1 MIISDLNH
9 VEVVS
14 EETETS
20 IVGGAPYSFSYN
32 FSRSYAPPA
41 AFAGANG
48 PRISTSTFTS
58 TITRPGSNGSS
69 SGSSTTTVS
78 FYSW

>member
-20 IVGGAPYSFSYN
+20 IVGGYHYSFLSSTAN
-32 FSRSYAPPA
+32 
-41 AFAGANG
+41 AGAYASAYG
-48 PRISTSTFTS
+48 PGSYTSAFTS
-58 TITRPGSNGSS
+58 TYTSPFSASSS
-69 SGSSTTTVS
+69 SGSYSSNS
-78 FYSW
+78 FYPYYWY